1 MAVFHRLN
9 IENKLNIDSL
19 IDKKAV
25 ENESMSIVWPN
36 AQRII
41 LTVFK
46 FVLFVVTA
54 GFCCWGV
61 SYLVTHIIS
70 KIL

>member
-1 MAVFHRLN
+1 MAIFHRSK
-9 IENKLNIDSL
+9 IDNKLNIDNL
-19 IDKKAV
+19 VDEKAA
-25 ENESMSIVWPN
+25 ESESMSIVWPDT
-36 AQRII
+36 QRII
-41 LTVFK
+41 LTVFE
-46 FVLFVVTA
+46 FVLFVATA